1 MSTGEHLPLGPSI
14 AVCRHFL
21 HLELLLITIVAGL
34 LVGLVYCLIK
44 VRMPEPVLA
53 LIALAVM
60 LLGQVTASL
69 YPFGV
74 GLLLGLAY
82 DSFEK
87 EWYGSAIADS
97 ARASYRLRLFL
108 KRSIVGWVSRGLRSG
123 RFADGPTVKRLRR
136 YAPLSARLPVGDPA
150 ADQSVK
156 LLRRFRAGASSMP
169 SPSST
174 DARDPSS
181 IRGPRPPSWPPA
193 PSCRRLS

>member
-1 MSTGEHLPLGPSI
+1 MSTGEHLPLDPSI

-21 HLELLLITIVAGL
+21 HMELLLTAIVAGL

-44 VRMPEPVLA
+44 VRMTEPVLA

-87 EWYGSAIADS
+87 EWYGPATADS

-108 KRSIVGWVSRGLRSG
+108 KHSIVGWVSRCLCSG
-123 RFADGPTVKRLRR
+123 RVADRATVRQLRR
-136 YAPLSARLPVGDPA
+136 CAQLSARLPVGNPI
-150 ADQSVK
+150 VY
-156 LLRRFRAGASSMP
+156 
-169 SPSST
+169 
-174 DARDPSS
+174 
-181 IRGPRPPSWPPA
+181 
-193 PSCRRLS
+193 

>member
-14 AVCRHFL
+14 AVCRHFS
-21 HLELLLITIVAGL
+21 HMELLLTTIVAGL

-60 LLGQVTASL
+60 LLGQVTPSL
-69 YPFGV
+69 YPFGI

-108 KRSIVGWVSRGLRSG
+108 KRSIVGWVSRCLWSG
-123 RFADGPTVKRLRR
+123 RVADRASVKRLRR
-136 YAPLSARLPVGDPA
+136 RARLA
-150 ADQSVK
+150 APWDWTRDKMIDISSAILEARTGGVQCEHTTGEPLVE
-156 LLRRFRAGASSMP
+156 AS
-169 SPSST
+169 
-174 DARDPSS
+174 A
-181 IRGPRPPSWPPA
+181 PRPVKGWPPLVG
-193 PSCRRLS
+193 P